1 MRAPRTVLPRLP
13 HLSSLLG
20 LAIALTAPP
29 AAAHLPSC
37 TPGPTA
43 APTVAPTAALAWQP
57 AQDPAAQAQ
66 APQLGDRVADGLSR
80 EQMWRAPN
88 ASDWAKPNLI
98 PWQRSWKDALS
109 VMQETGKPILVCV
122 NMDGEIASEHYAGVR
137 YREPGV
143 AAAYAPYITVIASV
157 YRHTPRDWDPQ
168 GRRVECPRFGGV
180 TCGEHIAMEVELY
193 QKFFDG
199 TRVAPRHIMIEDD
212 GGETYDLYYA
222 NDTSTV
228 FQQISDGILQRE
240 KKPNDPPPGDR
251 SILERVASRDNV
263 DRIAVEQ
270 AYASGSVEMREG
282 LLKAAIQH
290 GDAEQLG
297 LLRLAVFDLD
307 LNLNKLAREA
317 LAKTDSNR
325 AVSLIGE
332 ALRVP
337 MADGERKGLID
348 ALGRLGKTN
357 SAAKT
362 LSMVHTGLASTNSKV
377 DASAWSEALVGA
389 EYPAPKDWSGLEQ
402 SLDHKERL
410 TADEPADPET
420 QLELAEAALAFAV
433 DPNTARILAADPA
446 TAQRYSRL
454 HFEDARQ
461 AVEVARKLGA
471 SGWRMDAVQCLSNY
485 YLGDTEQSAKFAEAA
500 AAAIPAG
507 DTSWNA
513 MAVLDIYAKN
523 KRKTIEAAMQAKRDW
538 PPLWLSELHNA
549 YSILAKHPLGTGDQ
563 ALSHYDFLTKV
574 GAAGKATSAL
584 QNGIQRFP
592 EHYQLHDRLRARVFH
607 DRGIAGLE
615 RVYERLLAA
624 ENANP
629 ILNWYAGLA
638 SIVCAESYRRANQP
652 KLAGPAYERALQ
664 YYQRSVELLPDTA
677 LTSAHY
683 TAITLAGQ
691 ARLAYERGDWDSALE
706 KTLASFEHN
715 PDAAASLDGL
725 NHSAVTSAIL
735 LKARLVELERND
747 DANRL
752 QAAMDLLDPEMLL
765 PPEFDRVGPKWE
777 QWRKEQ
783 EAKQNR

>member
-1 MRAPRTVLPRLP
+1 MRASCPVLLRL
-13 HLSSLLG
+13 LL
-20 LAIALTAPP
+20 LPLLLT
-29 AAAHLPSC
+29 
-37 TPGPTA
+37 PTA
-43 APTVAPTAALAWQP
+43 SAT
-57 AQDPAAQAQ
+57 AQDPAAPNSA
-66 APQLGDRVADGLSR
+66 APQSGQNQQLGDTVADGLSR
-80 EQMWRAPN
+80 EQMWRAPT
-88 ASDWAKPNLI
+88 AEDWAKPCLI
-98 PWQRSWKDALS
+98 PWQRSWKDALA

-137 YREPGV
+137 YRQPDV
-143 AAAYAPYITVIASV
+143 AAAYAPYVTVIASV

-193 QKFFDG
+193 EKFFDG

-212 GGETYDLYYA
+212 GAETYDLYYA
-222 NDTSTV
+222 NDTATV
-228 FQQISDGILQRE
+228 FQQIYDGILQRE
-240 KKPNDPPPGDR
+240 KKPNDPPRGDR
-251 SILERVASRDNV
+251 SILERVASRDNN

-270 AYASGSVEMREG
+270 AYVSGSVEMRES

-317 LAKTDSNR
+317 LSKTNSNN

-337 MADGERKGLID
+337 MADGERRGLID
-348 ALGRLGKTN
+348 ALARIGKTN
-357 SAAKT
+357 SAAKM
-362 LSMVHTGLASTNSKV
+362 LSTVHTGLESTDSQVN
-377 DASAWSEALVGA
+377 AEGWSEALVGA

-402 SLDHKERL
+402 ALDHKERL
-410 TADEPADPET
+410 SIDEPADPQT

-446 TAQRYSRL
+446 TAQKYSRL

-461 AVEVARKLGA
+461 AAELARELGA
-471 SGWRMDAVQCLSNY
+471 DGWRLDAVQSIVNY
-485 YLGDTEQSAKFAEAA
+485 YLDDLEASAKFAEVA

-507 DTSWNA
+507 ETSWNA
-513 MAVLDIYAKN
+513 MAVLDLYAKN
-523 KRKTIEAAMQAKRDW
+523 KRKAIEDAMAAKRSW

-549 YSILAKHPLGTGDQ
+549 YSILAQHPLGTGDQ
-563 ALSHYDFLTKV
+563 ALAHYDFLTKV
-574 GAAGKATSAL
+574 GAAGRATSAL
-584 QNGIQRFP
+584 QNAIRRFP
-592 EHYQLHDRLRARVFH
+592 DHYLLHDRLRARVFH

-615 RVYERLLAA
+615 RVYERMLAA
-624 ENANP
+624 DDAAP

-638 SIVCAESYRRANQP
+638 SIVCAESYRRGNQP
-652 KLAGPAYERALQ
+652 KLADPSYQRALK
-664 YYQRSVELLPDTA
+664 YYQRSVELLPDTEA
-677 LTSAHY
+677 TSAHY
-683 TAITLAGQ
+683 VAITLAGQ
-691 ARLAYERGDWDSALE
+691 ARLAYERGDWDLALT
-706 KTLASFEHN
+706 KILASFEHN

-735 LKARLVELERND
+735 LKARLTELGRSADVEK
-747 DANRL
+747 L
-752 QAAMDLLDPEMLL
+752 QAAMDALDPEMLL

-783 EAKQNR
+783 EEQQNG